1 MAALLVRMLLN
12 VETCCEEIVDQIE
25 GEEIQDL
32 VIVITGSQLLLGR
45 GRNVSGSLLVAVIE

>member
-1 MAALLVRMLLN
+1 MAVLLVRMLLN